1 MCSKIQLL
9 ETFWHFFW
17 EPESKNVHKTTKL
30 GSYNHRGNLNQNVKT
45 KKNWS
50 HFGLFL
56 SFLSTWEEKCE
67 NNGMSCFISFIG
79 LIWSL
84 KLFFGI
90 KSWKTHPVAFAQFK
104 EQKYLILCVFCRKNA
119 STAKT
124 KGDMKKC
131 LCTNLFSIKFWF
143 KGVIV
148 WGSTIN
154 ATPRSRRFLRHL
166 LSKECFYSL
175 N

>member
-45 KKNWS
+45 KKLKSFWS
-50 HFGLFL
+50 FFE
-56 SFLSTWEEKCE
+56 FLSTWEEKCE

-90 KSWKTHPVAFAQFK
+90 KS
-104 EQKYLILCVFCRKNA
+104 
-119 STAKT
+119 
-124 KGDMKKC
+124 
-131 LCTNLFSIKFWF
+131 
-143 KGVIV
+143 
-148 WGSTIN
+148 
-154 ATPRSRRFLRHL
+154 
-166 LSKECFYSL
+166 
-175 N
+175 